1 MESPLNAR
9 GSLPATCMAGEK
21 PIAGS
26 LTVPAQNRA
35 AQEIEDIVG
44 LLSEIFLDKDIF
56 RHYISWSGKHRATR
70 CGPGAGFLLPSGKEV
85 YGR

>member
-1 MESPLNAR
+1 MKARESH
-9 GSLPATCMAGEK
+9 SATCLTGEN

-26 LTVPAQNRA
+26 LTVSAQNHA
-35 AQEIEDIVG
+35 AQEIEGIAG
-44 LLSEIFLDKDIF
+44 FSSEIFLDKDIF